1 MLGLIT
7 KLWFDWSECMKNNE
21 TTVVVTE
28 DQLYMLKILN
38 ELGLLEI
45 TRSWTTGT
53 IYYVTVKRK
62 DEN

>member
-1 MLGLIT
+1 
-7 KLWFDWSECMKNNE
+7 MKNNE